1 MFTLGARMCHIF
13 AILYLK
19 FMHVY
24 VFVAENNCEVY
35 MKAVCAH
42 VNQEIYY
49 ICGIKATSN
58 IVVN

>member
-1 MFTLGARMCHIF
+1 
-13 AILYLK
+13 
-19 FMHVY
+19 MHVY